1 MTVRRWIARPF
12 WALTLAWTVAYVA
25 YLGFGLGRGTLD
37 TFFQVYVQDGLLAAG
52 ALACLARGVLVER
65 ERTPWLLLGLG
76 LTSWAGA
83 NVVFSA
89 LYPNG
94 DSAPAVSIA
103 DALWLAFYPASWLA
117 LILLVRSRV
126 SDFRMSIALDGLI
139 GALLLG
145 SACAA
150 LLIDPIVHAAGTSTE
165 TILVNLAYPLGDAVI
180 LAFVLAVFLLTGW
193 RPGRSWLLLVAGFA
207 VNSLGDSYYV
217 HQVAVGAWQDAT
229 ILDAVFVVAVLLMAA
244 AAWQTDRE
252 RPPVRLEGFALV
264 ATPLIFALAAIAML
278 SWGVAHPLKPLAGYL
293 AVGALGLVLV
303 RCALTFGENLRLAD
317 SHHRSRT
324 DDLTGLPNRR
334 HLLAALEERLA
345 TEGAADEPFS
355 LVMLDVD
362 GFKEVNDTL
371 GHDAGDAVLGQI
383 GPRLAARLPTGA
395 LLARLG
401 GDEYAVVVD
410 GDEHAGVAATRV
422 LQTALETPFTVDGL
436 DVHVDASMGVAVFP
450 EHAETARALLQR
462 ADIAMY
468 QAKTA
473 HTGWAVYDGS
483 RDGHS
488 RERLELLG
496 DLRGAMERGEI
507 VVFFQPQ
514 VSLPEGKP
522 VGVEALVRW
531 QHPER
536 GMLPPGIFLALVEH
550 AGLMGQLTLHVLEQ
564 SLHQCAAWRDA
575 GVDLRV
581 AVNLAAPNLA
591 DPHLPDDVAVLLRKA
606 GVPAH
611 RLKLEITETIVMA
624 DPVHA
629 RTVLDGLCEL
639 GVSLALDDFGTGHS
653 SLSYLK
659 EMPVS
664 ELKLDR
670 SFVSGIVG
678 DERDAAIVEATVSLA
693 RTLGLRVVGEGVE
706 DAETVTL
713 LCELGCD
720 EAQGYYFSKPVP
732 ADELAAWLRG
742 DQPLADAA

>member
-1 MTVRRWIARPF
+1 MTARRWIAHAF

-25 YLGFGLGRGTLD
+25 YLGPGLGRGTLD
-37 TFFQVYVQDGLLAAG
+37 TFFEVYVQDALLAAG

-65 ERTPWLLLGLG
+65 ERTPWLLLGIG

-83 NVVFSA
+83 IVVFSA
-89 LYPNG
+89 LYPDG

-145 SACAA
+145 GACAA

-165 TILVNLAYPLGDAVI
+165 TILVNLAYPMGDAVI

-217 HQVAVGAWQDAT
+217 HQVAVGAWRDAT
-229 ILDAVFVVAVLLMAA
+229 LLDATFVVAVLLMAG
-244 AAWQTDRE
+244 AAWQPDRE

-264 ATPLIFALAAIAML
+264 ATPLIFALAAITML

-334 HLLAALEERLA
+334 HLLAALEERLTLQDA
-345 TEGAADEPFS
+345 TERFS

-362 GFKEVNDTL
+362 AFKEVNDTL
-371 GHDAGDAVLGQI
+371 GHDAGDAVLCEI
-383 GPRLAARLPTGA
+383 GPRLAARLPDGA

-401 GDEYAVVVD
+401 GDEYAVLVD
-410 GDEHAGVAATRV
+410 ADEHAAVATARV
-422 LQTALETPFTVDGL
+422 LQTALDTPFTIDGL

-450 EHAETARALLQR
+450 DHAETARALLQR
-462 ADIAMY
+462 ADVAMY
-468 QAKTA
+468 QAKAA
-473 HTGWAVYDGS
+473 HTGWAVYDDS
-483 RDGHS
+483 RDDHS

-531 QHPER
+531 RHPKR

-564 SLHQCAAWRDA
+564 SLRQVAAWRDS

-591 DPHLPDDVAVLLRKA
+591 DPNLPDDVDVLLRKA

-629 RTVLDGLCEL
+629 RAVLDGLREL

-659 EMPVS
+659 AMPGS

-678 DERDAAIVEATVSLA
+678 DERDAASVEATVSLA

-713 LCELGCD
+713 LCELGGA
-720 EAQGYYFSKPVP
+720 EAQGYYSSKPVP